1 MNKTDSLSEKSCN
14 SIFFEDEAKV
24 LTFACITTENVK
36 DFPLLLGEVGTNK
49 VVAPENAEESKY
61 LVVEGKK
68 LSKQLYRITTK
79 EVAETRIA
87 RGRNITKQKLE
98 AKAKE
103 AKDKKHTKCG
113 IARLCIFECVFF

>member
-24 LTFACITTENVK
+24 LTFACITTENVI
-36 DFPLLLGEVGTNK
+36 DFRLLLGEVGTNK

-87 RGRNITKQKLE
+87 RGRNVTEQKLE
-98 AKAKE
+98 DKAKE
-103 AKDKKHTKCG
+103 AKEDDSS
-113 IARLCIFECVFF
+113 R

>member
-14 SIFFEDEAKV
+14 SLVFEDEAKV

-49 VVAPENAEESKY
+49 VVAPENGEESKY

-79 EVAETRIA
+79 EVAESRVA
-87 RGRNITKQKLE
+87 RGRNVTKQKLE
-98 AKAKE
+98 AKAKK
-103 AKDKKHTKCG
+103 AKEDDSS
-113 IARLCIFECVFF
+113 R

>member
-1 MNKTDSLSEKSCN
+1 MNKTDSLSDKSCN
-14 SIFFEDEAKV
+14 SLIFEDNTKV

-79 EVAETRIA
+79 EVAESRVA
-87 RGRNITKQKLE
+87 RGRYVTKQKLE

-103 AKDKKHTKCG
+103 AKEDDSS
-113 IARLCIFECVFF
+113 R

>member
-79 EVAETRIA
+79 EVAESRVA
-87 RGRNITKQKLE
+87 RGRNVTKQKLE

-103 AKDKKHTKCG
+103 AKEDDSS
-113 IARLCIFECVFF
+113 R

>member
-14 SIFFEDEAKV
+14 SIFFEDKAKV

-49 VVAPENAEESKY
+49 VVAPENAAEA
-61 LVVEGKK
+61 KK
-68 LSKQLYRITTK
+68 LATNAENLKRQGCKVSTK
-79 EVAETRIA
+79 NVAETRVR
-87 RGRNITKQKLE
+87 RGRNVTKQKLE

-103 AKDKKHTKCG
+103 AKEDDSS
-113 IARLCIFECVFF
+113 R

>member
-36 DFPLLLGEVGTNK
+36 DLPQIFPDTKRNK
-49 VVAPENAEESKY
+49 TLAPENSAEAKMLAKMAKE
-61 LVVEGKK
+61 LE
-68 LSKQLYRITTK
+68 KQGHKVTTK

-87 RGRNITKQKLE
+87 RGRNVTKQKLE

-103 AKDKKHTKCG
+103 AKEDDSS
-113 IARLCIFECVFF
+113 R

>member
-1 MNKTDSLSEKSCN
+1 M
-14 SIFFEDEAKV
+14 
-24 LTFACITTENVK
+24 
-36 DFPLLLGEVGTNK
+36 GTNK

-79 EVAETRIA
+79 EVAESRVA
-87 RGRNITKQKLE
+87 RGRNVTKQKLE

-103 AKDKKHTKCG
+103 AKEDDSS
-113 IARLCIFECVFF
+113 R

>member
-1 MNKTDSLSEKSCN
+1 MNKTDNLSDKSCN
-14 SIFFEDEAKV
+14 SLVFEDEAKV

-49 VVAPENAEESKY
+49 VVAPENAEESKH

-68 LSKQLYRITTK
+68 PKKQPYRITTK
-79 EVAETRIA
+79 DVAETRIA
-87 RGRNITKQKLE
+87 RGGSVTKQKLE

-103 AKDKKHTKCG
+103 AKEDDSS
-113 IARLCIFECVFF
+113 R

>member
-1 MNKTDSLSEKSCN
+1 MYYYRKCKRFSF
-14 SIFFEDEAKV
+14 I
-24 LTFACITTENVK
+24 I
-36 DFPLLLGEVGTNK
+36 GEVGTNK

-79 EVAETRIA
+79 EVAESRVA
-87 RGRNITKQKLE
+87 RGRNVTKQKLE

-103 AKDKKHTKCG
+103 AKEDDSS
-113 IARLCIFECVFF
+113 R

>member
-1 MNKTDSLSEKSCN
+1 MNKTEKKKKKSCN

-87 RGRNITKQKLE
+87 RGRNVTKQKLE

-103 AKDKKHTKCG
+103 AKEDDSS
-113 IARLCIFECVFF
+113 R

>member
-1 MNKTDSLSEKSCN
+1 MNKTDSLSDKSCN
-14 SIFFEDEAKV
+14 SLIFEDEAKV

-61 LVVEGKK
+61 LVIEGKK

-79 EVAETRIA
+79 EVAESRVA
-87 RGRNITKQKLE
+87 RGRDVTKQKLE
-98 AKAKE
+98 AKSKE
-103 AKDKKHTKCG
+103 EKEDDS
-113 IARLCIFECVFF
+113 AR

>member
-79 EVAETRIA
+79 EVAEARIA
-87 RGRNITKQKLE
+87 RGRNVTKQRIA
-98 AKAKE
+98 AKTNE
-103 AKDKKHTKCG
+103 TKTDG
-113 IARLCIFECVFF
+113 ASR

>member
-14 SIFFEDEAKV
+14 SIVFEDEAKV
-24 LTFACITTENVK
+24 LTFACITTDNVK

-49 VVAPENAEESKY
+49 VVAPEDAEEARH
-61 LVVEGKK
+61 LVIEGKK

-87 RGRNITKQKLE
+87 RGRSVTKQKLE
-98 AKAKE
+98 TKAKGSKE
-103 AKDKKHTKCG
+103 EDS
-113 IARLCIFECVFF
+113 AR

>member
-68 LSKQLYRITTK
+68 LSKITTK
-79 EVAETRIA
+79 EVAESRVA
-87 RGRNITKQKLE
+87 RGRNVTKQKLE

-103 AKDKKHTKCG
+103 AKEDDSS
-113 IARLCIFECVFF
+113 R